1 MSSARTKLELSG
13 KVGAPDLIRC
23 SVYVRMLATAL
34 GDVDILGDPWVQAHS
49 TNSDTFGPFPMN

>member
-1 MSSARTKLELSG
+1 
-13 KVGAPDLIRC
+13 
-23 SVYVRMLATAL
+23 MLGTAL